1 MLITLIGRLVQFVLM
16 FASVKIMTH
25 LLTPAEM
32 GKVALITT
40 TTSLFALFF
49 VNPVGMFINRRMHA
63 WVDARSF
70 RSYFRFYV
78 GYLIVVSSIAAIV
91 LIVGYRFGLDLGG
104 TDLPWALTLVC
115 GSLLFNTIATTL
127 VPALNMVQRAL
138 AFTVLT
144 LGTLIASLSL
154 SVWFNY
160 ATTPSAE
167 RWMAGTLLGQTL
179 FGAIAYVV
187 FFRDQLGQCDQR
199 QCISRI
205 GRAQWNSMLSFCW
218 PIGVAVLLQ
227 WLHMQGYRFLLAER
241 FGLAQLG
248 LYAAGYGV
256 AASLIS
262 ALETLLTT
270 WYQPIF
276 YRMANSTDA
285 TQRDRAWPVYASVM
299 LPVSTLGM
307 TALVAVSPSLP
318 KLLLGAAFQDAGRFV
333 LLGALAEWARM
344 LVGLVGLNAHR
355 QMSTRQL
362 ILPNLVGMIATYLVL
377 LATITPL
384 GLLAA
389 PVAIFAGSVTVIA
402 YLWLYTY
409 RDDPH
414 AALAWRQIAGGG
426 MVAAVVAALFVVF
439 QMASPISVSQTVAL
453 GVCLLVG
460 LVWTG
465 LGGLAVRFGLLKLS
479 A

>member
-40 TTSLFALFF
+40 TTSLFALFL
-49 VNPVGMFINRRMHA
+49 VNPVGMFVNRRMHA
-63 WVDARSF
+63 WVDGGSF
-70 RSYFRFYV
+70 RSYFRLFV
-78 GYLIVVSSIAAIV
+78 GYLVAVSLIAAV
-91 LIVGYRFGLDLGG
+91 ALFVGFHLGLDLGG
-104 TDLPWALTLVC
+104 ARLPWVLALVC

-127 VPALNMVQRAL
+127 VQALNMVQRVQ

-144 LGTLIASLSL
+144 IGTLITSLGV
-154 SVWFNY
+154 SVWLNH

-167 RWMAGTLLGQTL
+167 RWLAGTLLGQTL
-179 FGAIAYVV
+179 FGGIAYVV
-187 FFRDQLGQCDQR
+187 FFRNRPARRSEPL
-199 QCISRI
+199 RI
-205 GRAQWNSMLSFCW
+205 GRTQWNAMLAFCW
-218 PIGVAVLLQ
+218 PIGLAVLLQ

-248 LYAAGYGV
+248 LYAAGYNV

-262 ALETLLTT
+262 AMETLLTT

-276 YRMANSTDA
+276 YRMANSTDPA
-285 TQRDRAWPVYASVM
+285 QRDQAWSTYASVM
-299 LPVSTLGM
+299 LPVSTLGV

-318 KLLLGAAFQDAGRFV
+318 KVLLGAAFHGAGQYV

-355 QMSTRQL
+355 HMSTRQL
-362 ILPNLVGMIATYLVL
+362 IAPNLLGMITTYVVL
-377 LATITPL
+377 FATITSL
-384 GLLAA
+384 GLRAA
-389 PVAIFAGSVTVIA
+389 PVAMFAGSFTVIA
-402 YLWLYTY
+402 YLWFHTY
-409 RDDPH
+409 RDDAH
-414 AALAWRQIAGGG
+414 ATLAWRPIGALGT
-426 MVAAVVAALFVVF
+426 VAAVCATCSVFLQSTLPIAVSPVAAV
-439 QMASPISVSQTVAL
+439 

-460 LVWTG
+460 LLWVG
-465 LGGLAVRFGLLKLS
+465 MGGLALRQGVLKLS

>member
-1 MLITLIGRLVQFVLM
+1 MLITLIGRFVQFVLM

-25 LLTPAEM
+25 LLTPTEM

-40 TTSLFALFF
+40 TTSLFALFL

-63 WVDARSF
+63 WVDAGSF
-70 RSYFRFYV
+70 RSYFGLFV
-78 GYLIVVSSIAAIV
+78 GYLAAVSLVAAV
-91 LIVGYRFGLDLGG
+91 ALLGAYHFGFDLGG
-104 TDLPWALTLVC
+104 ARLPWALALIC

-127 VPALNMVQRAL
+127 VQALNMVQRVR

-144 LGTLIASLSL
+144 LGTLITSLGL
-154 SVWFNY
+154 SVWLNH
-160 ATTPSAE
+160 AGVPSGE
-167 RWMAGTLLGQTL
+167 RWLAGTLLGQTL
-179 FGAIAYVV
+179 FGIIAYIV
-187 FFRDQLGQCDQR
+187 FFRRPCQGYAPL
-199 QCISRI
+199 RI
-205 GRAQWNSMLSFCW
+205 GGVQWSAMLAFCW
-218 PIGVAVLLQ
+218 PIGLAVLLQ
-227 WLHMQGYRFLLAER
+227 WLHMQGYRFLLADR

-262 ALETLLTT
+262 AMETLLTT

-285 TQRDRAWPVYASVM
+285 AQRDRAWSTYASVM
-299 LPVSTLGM
+299 LPVSALGM

-318 KLLLGAAFQDAGRFV
+318 KVLLGEAFHDAGRYV
-333 LLGALAEWARM
+333 MLGALAEWARM

-355 QMSTRQL
+355 HMSTRRL
-362 ILPNLVGMIATYLVL
+362 IAPNLCGMIATYLVL
-377 LATITPL
+377 LATIKPL

-389 PVAIFAGSVTVIA
+389 PVAICAGSCTVIA

-414 AALAWRQIAGGG
+414 AKLAWRPLAVCGT
-426 MVAAVVAALFVVF
+426 VAVATAALFVF
-439 QMASPISVSQTVAL
+439 LQTAWPDAQSPAAAL
-453 GVCLLVG
+453 GVCLVAG
-460 LVWTG
+460 LVWAG
-465 LGGLAVRFGLLKLS
+465 LGGLAVRQGLLKLS

>member
-1 MLITLIGRLVQFVLM
+1 MLITLIGRLVQFALM
-16 FASVKIMTH
+16 FASVKIMTN

-32 GKVALITT
+32 GKVVLITT
-40 TTSLFALFF
+40 STSLFALFL

-63 WVDARSF
+63 WVEAGSF
-70 RSYFRFYV
+70 RSYFRLFV
-78 GYLIVVSSIAAIV
+78 GYLIAVSLVAAV
-91 LIVGYRFGLDLGG
+91 ALFAGFRLGLDLGG
-104 TDLPWALTLVC
+104 ARLPWVLALVC

-127 VPALNMVQRAL
+127 VQALNMVQRVQ

-144 LGTLIASLSL
+144 IGTLITSLGI
-154 SVWFNY
+154 SVWLNHGT
-160 ATTPSAE
+160 APSAE
-167 RWMAGTLLGQTL
+167 RWLAGTLLGQTL

-187 FFRDQLGQCDQR
+187 FFRHRPARPSEPL
-199 QCISRI
+199 RI
-205 GRAQWNSMLSFCW
+205 ERTQWNAMLSFCW
-218 PIGVAVLLQ
+218 PIGLAVLLQ

-248 LYAAGYGV
+248 LYAAGYNV

-262 ALETLLTT
+262 AMETLLTT
-270 WYQPIF
+270 WYQPMF

-285 TQRDRAWPVYASVM
+285 AERDQAWSAYASVM

-318 KLLLGAAFQDAGRFV
+318 KVLLGAAFHGAGQYV

-355 QMSTRQL
+355 HMSTRQL
-362 ILPNLVGMIATYLVL
+362 IAPNLAGMIGTYLILFV
-377 LATITPL
+377 AIAPL

-389 PVAIFAGSVTVIA
+389 PVAMFAGSFTVIA
-402 YLWLYTY
+402 YLWFYTY
-409 RDDPH
+409 RDDAH
-414 AALAWRQIAGGG
+414 ARLAWRPIAGLGITAAVFAAVSVVLQSTLQIAISP
-426 MVAAVVAALFVVF
+426 VA
-439 QMASPISVSQTVAL
+439 AL

-460 LVWTG
+460 LLWAG
-465 LGGLAVRFGLLKLS
+465 MGGLAVRQGLLKLNV
-479 A
+479 

>member
-40 TTSLFALFF
+40 TTSLFALFL

-63 WVDARSF
+63 WVDAGSF
-70 RSYFRFYV
+70 RSYFRLFV
-78 GYLIVVSSIAAIV
+78 GYLVAVSLVAAV
-91 LIVGYRFGLDLGG
+91 ALLAGYHLGLDLGG
-104 TDLPWALTLVC
+104 ARLPWALALVC

-127 VPALNMVQRAL
+127 VQALNMVQRVQ

-144 LGTLIASLSL
+144 LGTLITSLGL
-154 SVWFNY
+154 SVWLNH
-160 ATTPSAE
+160 ATTPSGE
-167 RWMAGTLLGQTL
+167 RWLAGTLLGQTL
-179 FGAIAYVV
+179 FGLIAYVV
-187 FFRDQLGQCDQR
+187 FFYRSNRSNEPL
-199 QCISRI
+199 RI
-205 GRAQWNSMLSFCW
+205 GRAQWTAMLSFCW

-262 ALETLLTT
+262 AMETLLTT

-285 TQRDRAWPVYASVM
+285 AQRDQAWSVYASVM
-299 LPVSTLGM
+299 LPVSALGM

-318 KLLLGAAFQDAGRFV
+318 KVLLGAAFHDAGRYV

-355 QMSTRQL
+355 HMSTRRL
-362 ILPNLVGMIATYLVL
+362 IMPNLLGMIATYLVL

-389 PVAIFAGSVTVIA
+389 PVAMFAGSCTVIA
-402 YLWLYTY
+402 YLWLHTY

-414 AALAWRQIAGGG
+414 ATLAWRPIAGCGT
-426 MVAAVVAALFVVF
+426 VAVVAAALFVALQTALPIGV
-439 QMASPISVSQTVAL
+439 SPAAAL
-453 GVCLLVG
+453 GVCLAVG

-465 LGGLAVRFGLLKLS
+465 LGGLAVRQGLLKLS

>member
-40 TTSLFALFF
+40 TTSLFALFL

-63 WVDARSF
+63 WVDAGSF
-70 RSYFRFYV
+70 RSYFRLFIA
-78 GYLIVVSSIAAIV
+78 YLTAVSLVAAV
-91 LIVGYRFGLDLGG
+91 SLLGAYHLGLDLGG
-104 TDLPWALTLVC
+104 AQLPWALALVC

-127 VPALNMVQRAL
+127 VQALNMVQRVQ

-144 LGTLIASLSL
+144 IGTLITSLAL
-154 SVWFNY
+154 SVWLNH
-160 ATTPSAE
+160 ATAPSGE
-167 RWMAGTLLGQTL
+167 RWLAGTLLGQTL

-187 FFRDQLGQCDQR
+187 FFHRAGRRSEPL
-199 QCISRI
+199 RI
-205 GRAQWNSMLSFCW
+205 GRAQWTAMFSFCW
-218 PIGVAVLLQ
+218 PIGLAVLLQ

-262 ALETLLTT
+262 AMETLLTT

-285 TQRDRAWPVYASVM
+285 AQRDRAWSTYASVM
-299 LPVSTLGM
+299 LPVSALGM

-318 KLLLGAAFQDAGRFV
+318 KVLLGAAFHDAGRYV

-355 QMSTRQL
+355 HMSTRRL
-362 ILPNLVGMIATYLVL
+362 IMPNLLGMIATYLVL
-377 LATITPL
+377 LATIGPL

-389 PVAIFAGSVTVIA
+389 PVAMSAGSFTVIA
-402 YLWLYTY
+402 YLWLHTY

-414 AALAWRQIAGGG
+414 AKLAWRPLAACGT
-426 MVAAVVAALFVVF
+426 VAVVAAALSVF
-439 QMASPISVSQTVAL
+439 LQTALPIGVSPAAAL
-453 GVCLLVG
+453 AVCLVVG
-460 LVWTG
+460 LVWAG
-465 LGGLAVRFGLLKLS
+465 LGGLAVRQGLLKLS